1 MNSRKILL
9 VALVFAAFSVTVLM
23 MPLQGQGQ
31 NKSRSPRQKPEQDI
45 PIVDYGSPKT
55 ESATLQSEA
64 DRTRRARSARYDT
77 RRIVRD
83 IDTGGTPV
91 LGFSHWDA
99 ALPALPVVKSALV
112 VIGQVVD
119 AKAYLSNDKTG
130 VYSEFGIRVDRIF
143 KNDSFSPISP
153 GQLVSAERWGGRV
166 RFPSGRVLIFGNRGQ
181 GMPRIG
187 EQYLFFLERN
197 PQQYEVLTAYEL
209 LSGEVHPLDGR
220 GAPGGENSEW
230 PGNAYE
236 GVNAAGFLDEVTTL
250 TGKRKKDVQSG
261 VVAVFR

>member
-1 MNSRKILL
+1 MNSRKIQL
-9 VALVFAAFSVTVLM
+9 VALIFAAFSVTVLM
-23 MPLQGQGQ
+23 MSLQGQGQ
-31 NKSRSPRQKPEQDI
+31 NKTRSPSQHQEQDV

-55 ESATLQSEA
+55 ESAKLQSEA

-83 IDTGGTPV
+83 VDTGGTPV

-130 VYSEFGIRVDRIF
+130 VYSEFGIRVERIF
-143 KNDSFSPISP
+143 KNDNSSPISP

-181 GMPRIG
+181 GTPRIG
-187 EQYLFFLERN
+187 EQYIFFLERN
-197 PQQYEVLTAYEL
+197 PEQYAVLTAYEL
-209 LSGEVHPLDGR
+209 LSGEVHPLDGK
-220 GAPGGENSEW
+220 AALGGENSEW

-236 GVNAAGFLDEVTTL
+236 GMNAANFFSEVE
-250 TGKRKKDVQSG
+250 SA
-261 VVAVFR
+261 VAKSLIEPGT